1 MVARVLLTSSPPVIK
16 RAFFTTVLVCKDL
29 LDFMVECN
37 FQEFA
42 FLSNLWQ
49 VSVCSPLPMLP
60 PQIMG
65 EPLTTPPAALFMAKG
80 YDGRLAQAVDDELT
94 SITWLLSVD
103 DPVATIIKDPEIT
116 KQQLIFH
123 FIVIKNCKVFYDVLE

>member
-1 MVARVLLTSSPPVIK
+1 ML
-16 RAFFTTVLVCKDL
+16 
-29 LDFMVECN
+29 ECN

-49 VSVCSPLPMLP
+49 ESVCPTPLLKP

-65 EPLTTPPAALFMAKG
+65 EPLTTPPAAKDMANG

-94 SITWLLSVD
+94 SITWLLSVS

-116 KQQLIFH
+116 KQQF
-123 FIVIKNCKVFYDVLE
+123 